1 MTICSLYLDLITSS
15 RFTLFNSGSVV
26 KVNITFAQGLYDDL
40 NYVDR
45 KWNALLI
52 PMKSVCFLTCACT

>member
-26 KVNITFAQGLYDDL
+26 KVNITFAQRPYDDL
-40 NYVDR
+40 NYVDGKETDR
-45 KWNALLI
+45 KRNALLI
-52 PMKSVCFLTCACT
+52 PMK